1 MVSLLVMIVQNYIL
15 PAYCIITTTTVA
27 YNCTILPHKRIIKL
41 SILSQKKKKKSQ
53 SRFNSSKRNLIA
65 AQVVVIISIMNI

>member
-41 SILSQKKKKKSQ
+41 SITLSPKKKKK
-53 SRFNSSKRNLIA
+53 KKC
-65 AQVVVIISIMNI
+65 

>member
-41 SILSQKKKKKSQ
+41 SITLSPQKKKKKK
-53 SRFNSSKRNLIA
+53 NVNHALIHLNG
-65 AQVVVIISIMNI
+65 I

>member
-41 SILSQKKKKKSQ
+41 SITLSPHKKKKK
-53 SRFNSSKRNLIA
+53 KKKKKMLITL
-65 AQVVVIISIMNI
+65 

>member
-1 MVSLLVMIVQNYIL
+1 MVSLLLMIVQNYIL

-41 SILSQKKKKKSQ
+41 SITLSPQKKKK
-53 SRFNSSKRNLIA
+53 NVNHALIHLNG
-65 AQVVVIISIMNI
+65 I

>member
-41 SILSQKKKKKSQ
+41 SITLSPQKKKKKM
-53 SRFNSSKRNLIA
+53 LITL
-65 AQVVVIISIMNI
+65 

>member
-41 SILSQKKKKKSQ
+41 SITLSPQKKKKKC
-53 SRFNSSKRNLIA
+53 
-65 AQVVVIISIMNI
+65 

>member
-41 SILSQKKKKKSQ
+41 SITLSPHKKKKK
-53 SRFNSSKRNLIA
+53 NVNHALIHLNG
-65 AQVVVIISIMNI
+65 I